1 MNPETFYRSTAPSC
15 YDTLLDEYV
24 MLKKQNHRLLRQQAK
39 NVARIKSLETITST
53 ENVADLVQEMYDEN
67 LALQTEL
74 SLLKAANQESAQI
87 LKRLL
92 TSLGVAP
99 RSNNIMALAAT
110 LADTIHE

>member
-1 MNPETFYRSTAPSC
+1 MNPETFYRSTAPSS

-39 NVARIKSLETITST
+39 NVARIKSLETITSA

-67 LALQTEL
+67 LTLQTEL

-110 LADTIHE
+110 LVDTIHE